1 MDVTIRVRWSDG
13 SVSHHAVCGLPYS
26 DVAVIQEVLEH
37 KLADYLD
44 LDSEGPTDDEG
55 VPLGWVAVELVD
67 S

>member
-13 SVSHHAVCGLPYS
+13 SVSHHTVCGLPYS
-26 DVAVIQEVLEH
+26 DVAVIQEVLE
-37 KLADYLD
+37 KGLADYLD
-44 LDSEGPTDDEG
+44 LDSEGPTDEDG

>member
-1 MDVTIRVRWSDG
+1 VDVTIRVRWSDG
-13 SVSHHAVCGLPYS
+13 SVSHHAVCDLPYR

-44 LDSEGPTDDEG
+44 LDSEGPTDEEG
-55 VPLGWVAVELVD
+55 VPLGWVAVEVVD